1 MIDTDS
7 EEARREFYFLRWNDR
22 FRVIQRE
29 LVQRYRVQQIAVGMG
44 VSVFV
49 FMAYILFHHLF
60 CKPLLPPEHHFSWV
74 LVVAPITSI
83 TIITVAL
90 FVAAF
95 RRFEDKDSS
104 KVRDGVSLGANVA
117 GQGDV

>member
-1 MIDTDS
+1 
-7 EEARREFYFLRWNDR
+7 
-22 FRVIQRE
+22 
-29 LVQRYRVQQIAVGMG
+29 MG
-44 VSVFV
+44 VSVFA
-49 FMAYILFHHLF
+49 FMAYILFYHLF
-60 CKPLLPPEHHFSWV
+60 CKPLLPTEHHFSWV

-95 RRFEDKDSS
+95 RRFEDKDSNN
-104 KVRDGVSLGANVA
+104 VRDSVSLGANMI